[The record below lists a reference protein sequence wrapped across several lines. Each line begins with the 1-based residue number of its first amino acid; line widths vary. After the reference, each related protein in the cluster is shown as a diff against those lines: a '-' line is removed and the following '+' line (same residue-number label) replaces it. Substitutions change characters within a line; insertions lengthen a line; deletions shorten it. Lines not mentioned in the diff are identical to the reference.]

1 MIALP
6 AALDEWFRA
15 SGSRGCA
22 FINGHTEAGGEAA
35 AETATHQRELTARIE
50 AVCRD
55 AACARPDEMVV
66 DLLRVIGRAIVRALM
81 EGADAARAPLAR
93 AYARMLA
100 GGSVHTSDS

>member
-1 MIALP
+1 V
-6 AALDEWFRA
+6 AAPSSTVTPKRVGGTGGD
-15 SGSRGCA
+15 
-22 FINGHTEAGGEAA
+22 GHY
-35 AETATHQRELTARIE
+35 QRELTARIE